1 MSSGIY
7 PIIFSLQNTSSTNA
21 KLDIL
26 RQHAGNDL
34 LKKVFEYALHPR
46 KNFYI
51 KKIPAP
57 NVNDNSITEMSLE
70 DVFVYL
76 DKFSVRELSG
86 HAARDTV
93 SDILAAL
100 TYDDR
105 VVFERLLKRDMKC
118 GTSVASVNKIWEDL
132 IPTYSYMRC
141 SLPKGSNVK
150 KWDWTKGIFIQTKMD
165 GMFANGLVSDSS
177 VTDLL
182 SRAGSPFPTEFAEN
196 IRKDLVKLYDL
207 YNDEASRSLTHG
219 DLVTNG
225 ELVVLNKKTGKY
237 LPRKE
242 GNGMLNSCLQDGEFD
257 HSKYEVKFVVWD
269 IIPRQNWET
278 GEVFKEKYK
287 YRFDNL
293 VAAISTLE
301 LTSIIPVESK
311 IVYSKKEALDVYI
324 ELTSKGEEGAVMKSP
339 FMFWEDGTSKDQ
351 VKMKMVAEFELE
363 IVGFNPGNG
372 KNADLFGSIKCKSRD
387 GELIVNLPGFKDDV
401 RKDMHNRRDTLIGK
415 IVTGKGNALV
425 NAEGK
430 DTWAIFIPGFV
441 EERLDKT
448 EANSLAEIQEIFANA
463 INSVFGE

>member
-1 MSSGIY
+1 
-7 PIIFSLQNTSSTNA
+7 
-21 KLDIL
+21 
-26 RQHAGNDL
+26 
-34 LKKVFEYALHPR
+34 
-46 KNFYI
+46 
-51 KKIPAP
+51 
-57 NVNDNSITEMSLE
+57 
-70 DVFVYL
+70 
-76 DKFSVRELSG
+76 
-86 HAARDTV
+86 
-93 SDILAAL
+93 
-100 TYDDR
+100 
-105 VVFERLLKRDMKC
+105 
-118 GTSVASVNKIWEDL
+118 
-132 IPTYSYMRC
+132 MRC

-387 GELIVNLPGFKDDV
+387 GESI
-401 RKDMHNRRDTLIGK
+401 
-415 IVTGKGNALV
+415 
-425 NAEGK
+425 
-430 DTWAIFIPGFV
+430 
-441 EERLDKT
+441 
-448 EANSLAEIQEIFANA
+448 
-463 INSVFGE
+463 